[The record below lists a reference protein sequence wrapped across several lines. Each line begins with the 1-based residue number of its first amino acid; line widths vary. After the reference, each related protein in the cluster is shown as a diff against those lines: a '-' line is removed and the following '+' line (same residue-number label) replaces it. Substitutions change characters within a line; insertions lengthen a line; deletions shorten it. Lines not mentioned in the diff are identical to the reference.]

1 MLRYKAPETVC
12 GIVSQIGRDGETS
25 RTMTLAELRN
35 TKVDMFTTVLRF
47 LKVYSTQQQSVF
59 MRLSRWNHGRV

>member
-35 TKVDMFTTVLRF
+35 TKSGY
-47 LKVYSTQQQSVF
+47 VYDGLYRKQSDKGNPG
-59 MRLSRWNHGRV
+59 SHGNAEGISL

>member
-35 TKVDMFTTVLRF
+35 TKVEYVYDGIYRKTVRQR
-47 LKVYSTQQQSVF
+47 KPGS
-59 MRLSRWNHGRV
+59 HGNAEGISL